1 MGANYYFEGTKLPT
15 VQVSIPSIFGGSRTC
30 FFGHALQ
37 VTNSIVW
44 AVETPK
50 KHVMWAAQCNL
61 LKVGETSSAI
71 RLLNSLDQ

>member
-1 MGANYYFEGTKLPT
+1 MKVCTVVQERKFPQYNKEQMGANYYFEGTKLPT

-50 KHVMWAAQCNL
+50 KM
-61 LKVGETSSAI
+61 
-71 RLLNSLDQ
+71 